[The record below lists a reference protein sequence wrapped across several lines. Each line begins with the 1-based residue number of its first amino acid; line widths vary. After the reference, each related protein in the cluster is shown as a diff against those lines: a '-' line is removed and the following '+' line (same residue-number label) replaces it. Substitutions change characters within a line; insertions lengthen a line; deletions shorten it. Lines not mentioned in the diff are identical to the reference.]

1 MKKHSKS
8 PRRYSER
15 TLKILW
21 GRAAGKCAVPECRID
36 LVVDATDHDP
46 IVVIGDIA
54 HIEASSDKGPRANR
68 KLSATERD
76 SYDNLILLCKN
87 CHIRLDAQKRS
98 NTVVAIKQLRADH
111 EAWVRVSLPERGRST
126 NGWNVLVLQGDRPV
140 DAAQT
145 ASALS
150 PDFPRGKPTVISVS
164 ATRPWAKTF
173 NNLHKAIR
181 RFLSQGDPFDSRFA
195 IFPLA
200 PVSACIATGYLLT
213 NRPRVRLFQH
223 HRTQAS
229 WIWPKTK
236 PVSHG
241 LVATGMPAKRAE
253 KIGDVAVCFHL
264 SARIERADIPVPQKS
279 LVQIVDVGVAEPSV
293 HWLKS
298 PSQLDALGDTATNVF
313 ASLLQHFPNATRWH
327 LFFAGPAPGAVK
339 VGQQLNPTM
348 TPPTQ
353 LYEFNRAA
361 DPRYTPSILLT
372 PGGQE

>member
-1 MKKHSKS
+1 MKKKSKS
-8 PRRYSER
+8 PRRYSAR

-21 GRAAGKCAVPECRID
+21 GRAAGRCAVSDCRIN

-68 KLSATERD
+68 KLSSKERD

-87 CHIRLDAQKRS
+87 CHFRFDAQKKT
-98 NTVVAIKQLRADH
+98 NKVQAIKQLRSEH

-126 NGWNVLVLQGDRPV
+126 NGWNVLVLQGDHPV
-140 DAAQT
+140 DATQT
-145 ASALS
+145 AAALS
-150 PDFPRGKPTVISVS
+150 PDYPRRKPIVVTASPNY
-164 ATRPWAKTF
+164 AWPKTF
-173 NNLHKAIR
+173 KSLQKTIQK
-181 RFLSQGDPFDSRFA
+181 FLTQGDPFDNRFA
-195 IFPLA
+195 VFPLA

-223 HRTQAS
+223 HRLQATWS
-229 WIWPKTK
+229 WPQTK
-236 PVSHG
+236 AAPHG
-241 LVATGMPAKRAE
+241 LVVSGLPSKRTE
-253 KIGDVAVCFHL
+253 KAGDVAICFNL
-264 SARIERADIPVPQKS
+264 TARIERADIPVPKKS
-279 LVQIVDVGVAEPSV
+279 LLQIVDVSVAEPSV
-293 HWLKS
+293 HWLKF
-298 PSQLDALGDTATNVF
+298 PGQLEALGDTATRVF
-313 ASLLQHFPNATRWH
+313 ASLLQQFPNASRWH

-361 DPRYTPSILLT
+361 NPRYVPSILLT
-372 PGGQE
+372 PPGLP

>member
-54 HIEASSDKGPRANR
+54 HIEASSNKGPRANR
-68 KLSATERD
+68 KLSAKERD

-87 CHIRLDAQKRS
+87 CHFRFDAQKNT
-98 NTVVAIKQLRADH
+98 NTVLTIKQLRAEH
-111 EAWVRVSLPERGRST
+111 ESWVRVSLPERGRSI
-126 NGWNVLVLQGDRPV
+126 NGWNVLVLQGDHPV

-145 ASALS
+145 VAALA
-150 PDFPRGKPTVISVS
+150 PDYPRRKPTVISAS
-164 ATRPWAKTF
+164 ANQPWFKTF
-173 NNLHKAIR
+173 KNLQRAIQK
-181 RFLSQGDPFDSRFA
+181 FLSQGDPFDSRFA
-195 IFPLA
+195 VFSLA

-213 NRPRVRLFQH
+213 NRPRVRLFQY
-223 HRTQAS
+223 HRVQAN
-229 WIWPKTK
+229 WIWPKAK
-236 PVSHG
+236 NAPHG
-241 LVATGMPAKRAE
+241 LVATGLPSKRTE
-253 KIGDVAVCFHL
+253 KAGDVAICFNL
-264 SARIERADIPVPQKS
+264 SARVERADIPIPKKS
-279 LVQIVDVGVAEPSV
+279 LLQIVDVSIAEPSV

-298 PSQLDALGDTATNVF
+298 QTQLEALGDTATRVF
-313 ASLLQHFPNATRWH
+313 ASLLQNFPNASRWH

-353 LYEFNRAA
+353 LYEFDRAA
-361 DPRYTPSILLT
+361 DPRYAPSILLT
-372 PGGQE
+372 PLGQP

>member
-68 KLSATERD
+68 KLSAKERD

-87 CHIRLDAQKRS
+87 CHFRFDAQKKN
-98 NTVVAIKQLRADH
+98 NTVLTIKQLRAEH
-111 EAWVRVSLPERGRST
+111 EAWVRVSLPERGCST
-126 NGWNVLVLQGDRPV
+126 NGWNVLVLQGDHPV

-145 ASALS
+145 VAALS
-150 PDFPRGKPTVISVS
+150 PDYPRRKPTVISAS
-164 ATRPWAKTF
+164 ANQRWPKTF
-173 NNLHKAIR
+173 KNLQKAIR
-181 RFLSQGDPFDSRFA
+181 KFLSQGDPFDSRFA

-223 HRTQAS
+223 HRIQAN
-229 WIWPKTK
+229 WTWPKAK
-236 PVSHG
+236 NAPHG
-241 LVATGMPAKRAE
+241 LVATGLPSKRTE
-253 KIGDVAVCFHL
+253 KVGDVVICFNL
-264 SARIERADIPVPQKS
+264 SARVERADFPVPKKS
-279 LVQIVDVGVAEPSV
+279 LLQIVDVSVAEPSV

-298 PSQLDALGDTATNVF
+298 PNQLEALGDTATRVF

-361 DPRYTPSILLT
+361 NPRYAPSILLT
-372 PGGQE
+372 PPEPP